1 MNNTIHPYQGLS
13 KDLPPVIS
21 RDHIEK
27 YLGGIIS
34 SKRLANLDS
43 QGLGP
48 PRFRVGRKIAYRT
61 DALLAWLETRTTV
74 MDVHIEQDTKVRGGN

>member
-1 MNNTIHPYQGLS
+1 MKSRLS
-13 KDLPPVIS
+13 VFDGIRDLYPPVIS
-21 RDHIEK
+21 RDHVEK
-27 YLGGIIS
+27 YFGGIIS

-61 DALLAWLETRTTV
+61 DALLAWLEARTTV
-74 MDVHIEQDTKVRGGN
+74 MIAPLEQKVSEGEQ

>member
-1 MNNTIHPYQGLS
+1 MYPNPYDGLT

-43 QGLGP
+43 QGNGP

-61 DALLAWLETRTTV
+61 DALLAWLEARTTV
-74 MDVHIEQDTKVRGGN
+74 MDAHIEQDAKTRGER